1 MNLVQEKK
9 NYSFKKL
16 VGFSPIDVTRA
27 AWDELEEA
35 RAAVTPKLDAILEA
49 CQAGN
54 RDLTPDEEAA
64 CDVGYGLLE
73 AIKDETHKRDLYGT
87 REPIPG
93 DTPAR
98 TVQFGSVRVSPN
110 GEGEHSNYNGQIGL
124 NYRKLFFD
132 GRDGK
137 LDLAGFRS
145 GAEFYRVMSSG
156 KYDPRLEKRTMVEN
170 VGYLGGY
177 AVPDN
182 VAEQIFSVAIEDA
195 IVLSRARVWGIQ
207 QGNSIGVPMWDG
219 FNHADNLF
227 GGFVPAW
234 QGEEVA
240 ATAQDAKLT
249 NVEVSAKN
257 LSLFVDASSQL
268 VADAPSF
275 ETELNRAMGQA
286 VGFVLDENFMWGT
299 GVARPIGAIGSPS
312 SIAVTRTGANAIVLA
327 DVTAM
332 LARLHPACLKRAIF
346 MASQTILPQLCALQ
360 DAAGNAVF
368 VPNASQGVPGVL
380 MGVPVIITEKM
391 KPLGTTGDLALVDW
405 SAYGIVLRKE
415 VSLEKSNAVRWME
428 NVQSFRGITRV
439 NGLPLWPEPV
449 QPRNGAPT
457 LSWCIY
463 LD

>member
-1 MNLVQEKK
+1 MNLDKAKK
-9 NYSFKKL
+9 ERDFRKIMGMNLF
-16 VGFSPIDVTRA
+16 DVSRA
-27 AWDELEEA
+27 EWGTLEGTMDA
-35 RAAVTPKLDAILEA
+35 LLPKLDGLLNTCDKEK
-49 CQAGN
+49 
-54 RDLTPDEEAA
+54 RDLTVDELNAYEIG
-64 CDVGYGLLE
+64 DMLLDG
-73 AIKDETHKRDLYGT
+73 IRDEMRKRERYDT
-87 REPIPG
+87 QQPIP
-93 DTPAR
+93 DDAPAR
-98 TVQFGSVRVSPN
+98 SIQFGSVRVSPN